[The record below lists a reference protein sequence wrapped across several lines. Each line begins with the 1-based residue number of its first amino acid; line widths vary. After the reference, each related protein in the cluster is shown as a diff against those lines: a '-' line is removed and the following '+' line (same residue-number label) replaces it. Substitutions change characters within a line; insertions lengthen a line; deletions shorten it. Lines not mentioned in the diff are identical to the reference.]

1 MRDAAHTRMTGKT
14 YLTNACIVGD
24 SPYPVGPDGEEII
37 PIPVIPLGSPR
48 HVHPHYD
55 NFSTPELT
63 HSADPWG
70 EALRQ
75 LTARLPAIGNLAAL
89 PRLTSFIQH
98 EVLSQIRAECR
109 EFQSMHPSAYR
120 SRTPQDVA
128 TVMFHYHAGIVKA
141 ISATTFPVGAV
152 HGDVLSHLVH
162 ILLADRFCRFSEKDL
177 SMLQS
182 ALRACHEE
190 KIELLVGTARARS
203 YLPSDLLEFE
213 APITSPSLSPQSGG
227 PGKNALESLIDCYD
241 GVEDIDHLDD
251 FLFSSIPPTPVPDPK
266 DGYDGVE
273 DARPLQNESLE
284 IDPLDDFLFSSI
296 PPTPVP
302 DPKDGYE
309 VERILQHNR
318 YGRLSK
324 EIEFLCH
331 FLDTDSNDDLWL
343 PIEKLTAC
351 SSILREYWENTPVQI
366 VHSTSPVIAPATLV
380 AVPCR
385 REGRRVDGSIWSSVG
400 KLGLSKVARRVFIDY
415 CDDVATSALSPPDQR
430 ALREWFGKYVNSN
443 GKEATRDRK
452 VVGIVTQQQFL
463 KGAAYW
469 EAREPHQ
476 NLKEAGLRMFHLRP
490 AVLRYCAV
498 RCTQAPYEMI
508 VAELK

>member
-227 PGKNALESLIDCYD
+227 PGKNALESLIDC
-241 GVEDIDHLDD
+241 
-251 FLFSSIPPTPVPDPK
+251 
-266 DGYDGVE
+266 YDGVE